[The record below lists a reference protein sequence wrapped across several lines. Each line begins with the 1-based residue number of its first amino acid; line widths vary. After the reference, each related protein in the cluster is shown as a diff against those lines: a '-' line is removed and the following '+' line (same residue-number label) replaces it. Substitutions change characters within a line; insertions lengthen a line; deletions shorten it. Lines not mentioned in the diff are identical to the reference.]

1 MESVDEEEFIYN
13 GIGST
18 GHNRKPEKEIRRID
32 RKHTA
37 EVYERRAG
45 QKGTHYNRWLKM
57 ET

>member
-18 GHNRKPEKEIRRID
+18 GHNRKPEKEIRRIE

-45 QKGTHYNRWLKM
+45 QKGTHYNGWLKM
-57 ET
+57 